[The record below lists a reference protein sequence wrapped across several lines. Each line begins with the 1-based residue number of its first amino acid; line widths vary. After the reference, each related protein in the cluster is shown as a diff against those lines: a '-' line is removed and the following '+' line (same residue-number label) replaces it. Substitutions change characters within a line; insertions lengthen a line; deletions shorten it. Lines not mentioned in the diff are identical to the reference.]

1 MTEDVRHT
9 RCEERTEGGSD
20 LNIKQ
25 PEGCRL
31 KTRFP
36 QLKGLDETFSPQC
49 ERVKPALSS
58 SGLKSF
64 S

>member
-20 LNIKQ
+20 PSVKQ

-36 QLKGLDETFSPQC
+36 QLKGLNETFSPQR
-49 ERVKPALSS
+49 ERVKPPLSAPLDS
-58 SGLKSF
+58 
-64 S
+64 